1 MRRRRR
7 GRGNDY
13 GRRNKLNWNWILK
26 PYFPPPNAAPV
37 CLYDGPAVV
46 MFGVGLTWQVRLQ
59 NSLDLA
65 RAGHLFTK
73 EATPKIYY
81 RPYLLLPEQKTL
93 IEQQIAQAQAQIEE
107 KEQGTAIQHRD
118 SVEEDDSGDRR

>member
-1 MRRRRR
+1 M
-7 GRGNDY
+7 
-13 GRRNKLNWNWILK
+13 
-26 PYFPPPNAAPV
+26 
-37 CLYDGPAVV
+37 
-46 MFGVGLTWQVRLQ
+46 RLQ
-59 NSLDLA
+59 NLLESA

-107 KEQGTAIQHRD
+107 KEQGTAIQRRD
-118 SVEEDDSGDRR
+118 SVEEDDSGDRRVDNERQEESQSPKEGDEEVVVEEEEEEKGE

>member
-1 MRRRRR
+1 
-7 GRGNDY
+7 
-13 GRRNKLNWNWILK
+13 
-26 PYFPPPNAAPV
+26 
-37 CLYDGPAVV
+37 
-46 MFGVGLTWQVRLQ
+46 VRLQ

-93 IEQQIAQAQAQIEE
+93 IEQQIAQTQAQIEAN
-107 KEQGTAIQHRD
+107 EQGTTFQRRN
-118 SVEEDDSGDRR
+118 SVEEDQRVDKEREEGSQSPRVRDEEVVEEEVAGEE